1 MEATTYTHARRDLA
15 GIMDKVNN
23 DHMPMIVTRQKGKP
37 VVVMSLDDYH
47 ALEETAY
54 LLRNPR
60 GAERLLTAV
69 ERLCAGGGEVR
80 ELPDADSLY

>member
-15 GIMDKVNN
+15 GIMDKVND
-23 DHMPMIVTRQKGKP
+23 DHAPVIVTRQRGKP

-69 ERLCAGGGEVR
+69 ERLRAGGGEAR
-80 ELPDADSLY
+80 ELLDADSL

>member
-15 GIMDKVNN
+15 DIMDKVND
-23 DHMPMIVTRQKGKP
+23 DHAPMIVTRQKGKP

-69 ERLCAGGGEVR
+69 ERLRAGGGEVR
-80 ELPDADSLY
+80 ELPDADSL